1 MPRYLKLIAR
11 FANAGFALICL
22 AFAFGLLSNGKM
34 GGALIVFAFGA
45 LFIFDLYLFE
55 KAAVALS
62 EEEWLKAEVRK
73 ALLRRKLRRMAK
85 EDQAGAI
92 PPEGDRTQ

>member
-1 MPRYLKLIAR
+1 
-11 FANAGFALICL
+11 
-22 AFAFGLLSNGKM
+22 M

-45 LFIFDLYLFE
+45 LFIFDLYLIE

-73 ALLRRKLRRMAK
+73 ALLRRKLRRMSK
-85 EDQAGAI
+85 EDKAGAT
-92 PPEGDRTQ
+92 PPERDQTQ